1 MFFAGVL
8 LLCIPFLGKNRK
20 QVNWHEVIGSNAL
33 TAGYI
38 EAFMLLFSTM
48 NTSEL
53 MREGLLCEMGL
64 DLRPILYG
72 YILHIVLSRPP
83 VPEKKY
89 AGGKRY
95 GERYRAENLCM
106 GSGKETIRAGECF
119 RFNKGAGECLKA

>member
-1 MFFAGVL
+1 MDTAIRHTDDRLVFCGCSASLYSFS
-8 LLCIPFLGKNRK
+8 GKNRK

-48 NTSEL
+48 STSEL

-83 VPEKKY
+83 VPEKNMPVEKIW
-89 AGGKRY
+89 R
-95 GERYRAENLCM
+95 
-106 GSGKETIRAGECF
+106 TV
-119 RFNKGAGECLKA
+119 